1 MPSTHDFL
9 SEAQS
14 TLVPE
19 DMRDIRKVAA
29 RAISSCHV
37 SLLGWPV
44 LLAVTK
50 LPPSRKAPLK
60 KGGSHYQDD
69 EAAKQVYDICLEI
82 CQDMGCGRSEAT
94 GQTGQLVED
103 MRAATATI
111 GGPLKAHG
119 WLRQCQL
126 FGVSQKTTQ
135 KARQSMQLGFAQ
147 AGEARHYKAQKWQDT
162 TLWNLRYH
170 LLSKYQI
177 SLALTKMAWWQRQP
191 RSCRAELPLIC
202 RKHRKRKRQYIC

>member
-1 MPSTHDFL
+1 
-9 SEAQS
+9 
-14 TLVPE
+14 
-19 DMRDIRKVAA
+19 
-29 RAISSCHV
+29 
-37 SLLGWPV
+37 
-44 LLAVTK
+44 
-50 LPPSRKAPLK
+50 
-60 KGGSHYQDD
+60 
-69 EAAKQVYDICLEI
+69 
-82 CQDMGCGRSEAT
+82 
-94 GQTGQLVED
+94 

-202 RKHRKRKRQYIC
+202 RKHRKRKRQYTC